1 MYNNVRR
8 KTLLAIVSF
17 SLSLNVFPQ
26 ELKVKIFEE
35 TPNDLTARTQE
46 KLDVNGNACAI
57 VNIFCNIDM

>member
-1 MYNNVRR
+1 MRIMYNNVRR

-35 TPNDLTARTQE
+35 TPNDLTARTQ
-46 KLDVNGNACAI
+46 
-57 VNIFCNIDM
+57 